1 MWFSYQS
8 SNFFLYFSNVV
19 DFSIYIYIYIY
30 IFVCMYVDP

>member
-8 SNFFLYFSNVV
+8 SNFFLYFSDVV
-19 DFSIYIYIYIY
+19 DFSVHIYIY